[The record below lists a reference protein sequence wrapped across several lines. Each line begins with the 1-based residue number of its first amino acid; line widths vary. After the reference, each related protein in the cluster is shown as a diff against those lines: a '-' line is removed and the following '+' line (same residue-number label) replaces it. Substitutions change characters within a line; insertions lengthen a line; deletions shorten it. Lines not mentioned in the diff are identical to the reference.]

1 VEEVEDTVEAKD
13 HQREVMVGD
22 KVAATE
28 DLQELHLFTFM
39 FTFIQHLP
47 HLIPSRAHQRLPT
60 VEDILVMAVNLV
72 VMEDQPEV
80 TLLHRV
86 RNLINN
92 QPLLPNLIPSRSNRL
107 RQFTFTFI
115 QDLSH
120 LIPSRSQRLLTVEG
134 MEVVLVNLVV
144 MEDQPEVTLLR
155 RLPNLINNRFLLM
168 EGNKEDRQE
177 DTLLPLR
184 TSQLQLLLMVLLLS
198 LLEVIRTSNFSS
210 RKIKINP

>member
-1 VEEVEDTVEAKD
+1 VEAKD
-13 HQREVMVGD
+13 HQREVMMED

-28 DLQELHLFTFM
+28 DLQELHLFTFT

-47 HLIPSRAHQRLPT
+47 HLIPSLAHRRLLT
-60 VEDILVMAVNLV
+60 QEDILVVAVNLV
-72 VMEDQPEV
+72 VMEDQPD

-92 QPLLPNLIPSRSNRL
+92 QPQFPNPI
-107 RQFTFTFI
+107 T
-115 QDLSH
+115 
-120 LIPSRSQRLLTVEG
+120 
-134 MEVVLVNLVV
+134 
-144 MEDQPEVTLLR
+144 
-155 RLPNLINNRFLLM
+155 NRFLLM
-168 EGNKEDRQE
+168 EGNKEDHQE